1 MLSRCFSRFLLM
13 ALFLAGCSIPTSMA
27 PTSSS
32 ASLPSESTLPS
43 SPSPVY
49 TANATTIRLGYQP
62 TVVFAPIYVGIERG
76 YFAEAGVNVAL
87 EPIQATQDAIVQL
100 GAGNFEVAVAGA
112 NAGVFNALQRGLK
125 FRIVAPV
132 HSEKPPV
139 STPLVISAKRTGEIK
154 SIADLKGKTIGIVA
168 PGAAI
173 EYWVAQALAKDNLT
187 INDITLKAMPFPN
200 MPAALEQGSLDA
212 AVLTEPL
219 VTINKDKGLL
229 AVLSGDFING
239 FTATYVF
246 MNQDWMDKNPEA
258 ALGFMKGYLHAT
270 RDLQG
275 NYMNAEIAA
284 IIEKYTKVPAT
295 VVQRAATSQ
304 YSADGTVPLQ
314 DLEALQAFFMQ
325 RGLLTYKEP
334 LDLKGFVDSKLAGEA
349 MQ

>member
-1 MLSRCFSRFLLM
+1 MLLSRHFRLFLLL
-13 ALFLAGCSIPTSMA
+13 ALFLSACTSSNSTSSPTA
-27 PTSSS
+27 PVSSS
-32 ASLPSESTLPS
+32 APAG
-43 SPSPVY
+43 
-49 TANATTIRLGYQP
+49 TAVKIRLGYQP

-76 YFAEAGVNVAL
+76 YFAEAGVDLAL

-100 GAGNFEVAVAGA
+100 GAGNFEVAVAGG

-132 HSEKPPV
+132 HSEKPPL

-173 EYWVAQALAKDNLT
+173 EYWVAQALAKGNLS
-187 INDITLKAMPFPN
+187 INDVTLKAMPFPN

-219 VTINKDKGLL
+219 VTINKDKGVL
-229 AVLSGDFING
+229 AVLSDDFIHG

-246 MNQDWMDKNPEA
+246 MNQDWMDKNPDA
-258 ALGFMKGYLHAT
+258 ALGFMKGYLRAT

-284 IIEKYTKVPAT
+284 MIEKYTKVPAA
-295 VVQRAATSQ
+295 VVQRAATAQ
-304 YSADGTVPLQ
+304 YSADGTVPLH
-314 DLEALQAFFMQ
+314 DLETLQSFFMQ

-334 LDLKGFVDSKLAGEA
+334 LDLKNIVDTKLAEEA
-349 MQ
+349 RR